1 MIRVVLFDLDDTLFS
16 HRGAVEDG
24 LLATL
29 GTLER
34 TAATGNDDAER
45 RRWNEL
51 EEHHYARYLTGELD
65 YLGQRRARARDF
77 LAPYGTVLEDDE
89 AESWFEEYLAR
100 YRAAFR
106 LHDDALPCLDA
117 LERRLPGVRFGIITN
132 GDLDFQTAKL
142 EALGLT
148 DRVEHLVT
156 SGELG
161 VAKPDPRI
169 FEAAVALFGA
179 EPEQAAY
186 IGDRLVTDAIGAA
199 RAGLTGVWLNRT
211 DAQPLPEHAAEAAA
225 LGIPVLP
232 DLTGLPDLL
241 AGR

>member
-16 HRGAVEDG
+16 HRGAVDDG

-29 GTLER
+29 DTLER
-34 TAATGNDDAER
+34 IAHLDDAAEQ
-45 RRWNEL
+45 RRWTEL

-89 AESWFEEYLAR
+89 AETWFEEYLAR

-106 LHDDALPCLDA
+106 LHDDALPCLDE

-132 GDLDFQTAKL
+132 GDLAFQTAKL

-169 FEAAVALFGA
+169 FGAALTLFGA
-179 EPEQAAY
+179 RPGEAAY
-186 IGDRLVTDAIGAA
+186 IGDRLVTDAVGAA

-211 DAQPLPEHAAEAAA
+211 DARPLPEHQAEAAA
-225 LGIPVLP
+225 LGVAVLP